1 MNITQ
6 ALACSSKLEQ
16 SSESPQ
22 ADVELLLCHVIER
35 SRTFLFTRP
44 EYELSV
50 EQALLFEQL
59 LQRRLE
65 GEPVAHLTGVRGFW
79 TLDLEVNPTTL
90 IPRPDTETLVEKAL
104 ELLGPAAARVL
115 DLGTGT
121 GAIVLALASERP
133 AWRLVGVDRVPQA
146 VQLAEKNRARLQLHN
161 VEIIEGSWFEPVAGK
176 FDLIVSN
183 PPYIDPEDPHLKQG
197 DVRYEP
203 LSALIAEDNGL
214 ADIRA
219 IAGAA
224 RGFLN
229 PGGCLLFEHGYD
241 QAGAVR
247 GLLSGLGYQSVDS
260 AQDLAGNDRIT
271 WAAWGSPDAGSTVG
285 DTTC

>member
-6 ALACSSKLEQ
+6 ALACSSQLEK
-16 SSESPQ
+16 SSESPL
-22 ADVELLLCHVIER
+22 ADIELLLCHVIEL

-44 EYELSV
+44 EYELSTA
-50 EQALLFEQL
+50 QAQLFEQL
-59 LQRRLE
+59 LQRRLA

-90 IPRPDTETLVEKAL
+90 IPRPDTESLVEKAL
-104 ELLGPAAARVL
+104 ELLAPAAARVL

-133 AWRLVGVDRVPQA
+133 AWRLVGVDRIPQA

-203 LSALIAEDNGL
+203 LSALVAEDNGL

-219 IAGAA
+219 IASAA

-229 PGGCLLFEHGYD
+229 PGGWLLFEHGYD

-247 GLLSGLGYQSVDS
+247 ELLSGLGYQSVDS

-271 WAAWGSPDAGSTVG
+271 WAAVG
-285 DTTC
+285 DTAC